1 MICSAE
7 LLDGPK
13 TAPGI
18 DQLVSERDGHL
29 TVGVLRVKRNDQD
42 VSIPLQTGDG
52 PAAFMNTL
60 DITSV

>member
-7 LLDGPK
+7 LLDRPK
-13 TAPGI
+13 PTPRI
-18 DQLVSERDGHL
+18 EELVPEGDGHL
-29 TVGVLRVKRNDQD
+29 TVGVLRLKRDNQD
-42 VSIPLQTGDG
+42 VSIPVQPGDR